1 MTTRQLVLIRH
12 AKAAQGG
19 ADVERPL
26 DERGKRDSPAIGR
39 WLAAHDLRPDHVV
52 VSPARRTV
60 QTWRLASAE
69 LASSSSASGGSASAD
84 IAGVDPE
91 LDMRIYR
98 NTVEDLLE
106 VIRPTPAEALTLA
119 LVGHNP
125 SLEELAMTL
134 DDGRGDAAARRE
146 LAMKFPT
153 SAIVVFDVQT
163 EWDHVDSA
171 TGTLRQ
177 FAVPRG

>member
-1 MTTRQLVLIRH
+1 MTTRRLVLIRH

-19 ADVERPL
+19 ADVDRPL

-39 WLAAHDLRPDHVV
+39 WLVAHDLQPDHVV

-60 QTWRLASAE
+60 QTWQLASAE
-69 LASSSSASGGSASAD
+69 LASAEFVG
-84 IAGVDPE
+84 IDPV

-106 VIRPTPAEALTLA
+106 VVRPTPAEALTLA

-146 LAMKFPT
+146 LATKFPT
-153 SAIVVFDVQT
+153 SAIAVYDVQT
-163 EWDHVDSA
+163 DWAQVDSA
-171 TGTLRQ
+171 TGTLRH